1 MILHEGIEIFLYPSE
16 GQAFCPRP
24 SPVTIALSSIWSVK
38 PMFLSDFDYDLPENL
53 VAQQP
58 LPNRTDS
65 RLLHLTPNGLRH
77 EQFPDLLNYLR
88 PGDLLVLNDTQ
99 VVKARLH
106 GLSLIH
112 ISEPTRR
119 S

>member
-1 MILHEGIEIFLYPSE
+1 
-16 GQAFCPRP
+16 
-24 SPVTIALSSIWSVK
+24 
-38 PMFLSDFDYDLPENL
+38 MFLSDFDYDLPENL

-106 GLSLIH
+106 GEKDSGGLAEVLLERVI
-112 ISEPTRR
+112 IMDDKAEERQIK
-119 S
+119 